1 MILQTAFSHAF
12 RRAICPPRVATFRT
26 QSANRKSRGSGEILD
41 APNGGIGSRNPLRY
55 RGYYYDTETGF
66 YYLQSRYYDP
76 IVKRFLNADS
86 YASTGQGFL
95 GYNMFAYCGNKP
107 VMCEDP
113 SGNRMNTCQMLT
125 DSGAHVGN
133 PIPVKKTKTNSFKEL
148 KKLYSLGFS
157 EPQGAVNA
165 TANITK
171 TKRAVS
177 KGELFL
183 DNADK
188 QLQKAFFTFGLGMI
202 YNSIGLILAVNDCC
216 PNESVNVLPGEY
228 PCYVVNL
235 EYDLEDPVTHDYLH
249 YYETRTYI
257 VVSNS
262 LQKLELYPVR

>member
-1 MILQTAFSHAF
+1 
-12 RRAICPPRVATFRT
+12 
-26 QSANRKSRGSGEILD
+26 
-41 APNGGIGSRNPLRY
+41 
-55 RGYYYDTETGF
+55 
-66 YYLQSRYYDP
+66 
-76 IVKRFLNADS
+76 
-86 YASTGQGFL
+86 
-95 GYNMFAYCGNKP
+95 
-107 VMCEDP
+107 
-113 SGNRMNTCQMLT
+113 MLT

-148 KKLYSLGFS
+148 KELYSLGFS

-228 PCYVVNL
+228 PCYVVHL